1 MKDKA
6 RMDSLRN
13 ELLDKKRRLW
23 TELREEVFGHLGREH
38 AAKFDIPNDIEDL
51 SVIDFME
58 DLGLAV
64 SEMRKDELVAIE
76 DAISRIEANEYGL
89 CALCGGDIDEKR
101 LALEPGAALCVRCQS
116 TSEKG
121 ESKKPTL

>member
-1 MKDKA
+1 MN
-6 RMDSLRN
+6 SLKK

-23 TELREEVFGHLGREH
+23 TELREEVYGRLGREH
-38 AAKFDIPNDIEDL
+38 AARFDIPNDIEDL

-64 SEMRKDELVAIE
+64 SEIRKDELVAIE
-76 DAISRIEANEYGL
+76 DALVRIESGEYGV

-101 LALEPGAALCVRCQS
+101 LTVEPGAVLCVRCQS

-121 ESKKPTL
+121 ERKKPTL